1 MTAPAC
7 VDPASEV
14 ITATM
19 NALRAVYAADSVCP
33 PLGGSTDKVAFIA
46 ADMAPLDEIHCSS
59 PLLWVRLAGRHRSQ
73 VFPDPSVAASPCGGL
88 DVIVLEVGVA
98 RCADLDPSYSAKATE
113 AEVALDDTWRLSR
126 ALCMVSGQL
135 RTDHQVGYD
144 SIIPYGPEGGVI
156 AWTALVYI
164 SV

>member
-1 MTAPAC
+1 
-7 VDPASEV
+7 
-14 ITATM
+14 M
-19 NALRAVYAADSVCP
+19 NALRAVYSPDSACP
-33 PLGGSTDKVAFIA
+33 PLGGATQKVAFFA
-46 ADMAPLDEIHCSS
+46 ADMAPLDEIHCAS

-73 VFPDPSVAASPCGGL
+73 VFPDPMIAASPCAGL

-98 RCADLDPSYSAKATE
+98 RCADMEGSRKSGE

-126 ALCMVSGQL
+126 ALCLVSGQL
-135 RTDHQVGYD
+135 KDDHQVGYD
-144 SIIPYGPEGGVI
+144 SIIPFGPEGGVI